1 MPRFP
6 TTTLGAW
13 WLDALARASTV
24 ASTHSLPLWCDP
36 QQLLH
41 TPHSH
46 HHHHH
51 HQQLHLLTMAQLL
64 SPAELLST
72 MSVLDN
78 GTNIGTAAHKASIS
92 SGQTFSLERRGS
104 SGSQEV
110 IHGMSSMTMTSETV
124 TTPALSRGGSKS
136 GRRGSGSVLTPSG
149 QHVVYHTR
157 TQVCL
162 LMVKVEAL
170 LADMFPG
177 RG

>member
-1 MPRFP
+1 
-6 TTTLGAW
+6 
-13 WLDALARASTV
+13 
-24 ASTHSLPLWCDP
+24 
-36 QQLLH
+36 
-41 TPHSH
+41 
-46 HHHHH
+46 
-51 HQQLHLLTMAQLL
+51 MAQLL